1 MACQLNDS
9 SIEHAM
15 EILSTSGF
23 DGLGEAMTILLNHAM
38 LIERSKHL
46 DAAPYERTDAR
57 RGYANGFK
65 PKTVKSRVGKLN
77 LEVPQVR
84 DSSFYPSALER
95 GLRSE
100 RALTV
105 AVAEMYV
112 QGVATRR
119 VKAITEQLCGVE
131 VSSSDVSRAAKQL
144 DETLSSWRNRPLGTY
159 DYLFLDARYEKVRRG
174 GTVSDSAV
182 LIAYGITHAGERRII
197 GVSVALS
204 EHEAHWRTF
213 LNSLVER
220 GLHGL
225 KLIISDAHSG
235 LKAAKTAVLPSVPW
249 QRCQFHL
256 QQNAQSYVPK
266 KSMKPEV
273 AADIRAVLQAPNYTE
288 AERLLNITV
297 KKYEKTAP
305 DLAAWMPDNIIQG
318 LTVMQFPLAHR
329 RRLRTSNLA
338 ERVNKEIK
346 RRTRVAGIFPNVES
360 CLRLVSA
367 VIMEIDEEWI
377 QGKKYL
383 DMDV

>member
-23 DGLGEAMTILLNHAM
+23 EGLGEAMTILLNHAM

-65 PKTVKSRVGKLN
+65 PKTLKSRVGKLN

-119 VKAITEQLCGVE
+119 VKAITEELCGME
-131 VSSSDVSRAAKQL
+131 LSSSEVSRAAKQL

-204 EHEAHWRTF
+204 EHETHWRTF

-256 QQNAQSYVPK
+256 QQNALSYVPK

-297 KKYEKTAP
+297 AKYEKTAP